1 MRKKILFKAPV
12 LTRSGYGEQSRY
24 ALRALRSRED
34 IFDIF
39 VLPLQWGHTSW
50 IGEDT
55 EERQWI
61 DIAIEKTIN
70 YTQMQGQ
77 FDLSFQVTIAN
88 EWEQHAPINIGY
100 TAGIETTQVA
110 PQWLAKGNEMNKI
123 IVVSTF
129 ARDMY
134 KNCQYTGQNEQTGQE
149 VLLSLNTPIEA
160 INYPAKKF
168 DELPEVELELDY
180 DFNFLTTAQI
190 SPRKNVQNTIKW
202 FVEEFRDEEV
212 GLVVKGNL
220 AKNCLM
226 DREHLF
232 NDLRNFINGLG
243 EKKCKVYLLHGD
255 MTDEEMHSLQRHP
268 KISAFVSLA
277 HGEGFGLPIY
287 EAAYSG
293 TPVVATGWSGH
304 LDFLVDEKGKEH
316 FYNVNFD
323 LNKVPDEVVWEGV
336 IVKDSM
342 WAYPREQSA
351 KEQMRQCYDDI
362 TGENAD
368 SHALKACEYADELQ
382 ERFAKE
388 KMYEKFVSAVEELIT
403 DDSEDWLSEI
413 EEIVQTYE

>member
-110 PQWLAKGNEMNKI
+110 PQWLAKGNEMDKI

-134 KNCQYTGQNEQTGQE
+134 KNCRYTGQNEQTGQE

-232 NDLRNFINGLG
+232 NDLRSFINGLG

-323 LNKVPDEVVWEGV
+323 LNKVPDL
-336 IVKDSM
+336 S
-342 WAYPREQSA
+342 
-351 KEQMRQCYDDI
+351 
-362 TGENAD
+362 
-368 SHALKACEYADELQ
+368 
-382 ERFAKE
+382 
-388 KMYEKFVSAVEELIT
+388 LIH
-403 DDSEDWLSEI
+403 I
-413 EEIVQTYE
+413 

>member
-1 MRKKILFKAPV
+1 MRKKVLFKAPV

-70 YTQMQGQ
+70 YMQMQGQ

-134 KNCQYTGQNEQTGQE
+134 KNSQYTGQNEQTGE
-149 VLLSLNTPIEA
+149 EMILSLNTPIES

-190 SPRKNVQNTIKW
+190 SPRKNIQNTIKW

-232 NDLRNFINGLG
+232 NDLRSFINGLG

-255 MTDEEMHSLQRHP
+255 MTDEEMHSLQMHP

-342 WAYPREQSA
+342 WAYLREQSA
-351 KEQMRQCYDDI
+351 KEKMRQCYEDI
-362 TGENAD
+362 TNENAD
-368 SHALKACEYADELQ
+368 SYALKACKYADELQ

-388 KMYEKFVSAVEELIT
+388 KMYKKFVSAVEELIT